1 MTRAQIL
8 VVARYLRRHPL
19 AIATLT
25 RAGWRLRRRA
35 WWLHAPFLP
44 VATKEYWA
52 FRVST
57 ASGDEHAT
65 MDADEMMRAATWAAK
80 QKVGR

>member
-1 MTRAQIL
+1 
-8 VVARYLRRHPL
+8 
-19 AIATLT
+19 
-25 RAGWRLRRRA
+25 
-35 WWLHAPFLP
+35 LHAPFLP